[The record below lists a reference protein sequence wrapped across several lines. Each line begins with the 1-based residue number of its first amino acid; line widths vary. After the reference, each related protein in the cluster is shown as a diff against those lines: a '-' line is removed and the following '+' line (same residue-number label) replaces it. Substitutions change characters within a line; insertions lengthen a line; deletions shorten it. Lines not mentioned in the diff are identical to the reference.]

1 MILLG
6 LLLVFGLAGLAL
18 VAFMDNDGLFS
29 TSVGAVEMFGYQ
41 ADLSVGEVFLIG
53 AGAGA
58 LVLVGL
64 FMLFGGAGRRARRRM
79 ASRRELQAQR
89 AENLDL
95 KRKHDSIATELAA
108 QRAAEAGAA
117 DAEREIEAERAARDA
132 KLAREAKL
140 DREAEIEAEER
151 LSTR

>member
-18 VAFMDNDGLFS
+18 VAFMDNDGLFT
-29 TSVGAVEMFGYQ
+29 TSVGTVELFGYQ
-41 ADLSVGEVFLIG
+41 AALTVGEVFLIG

-58 LVLVGL
+58 LILVGL
-64 FMLFGGAGRRARRRM
+64 FMLFGGAGRRARRRL
-79 ASRRELQAQR
+79 AARRELQAQR

-95 KRKHDSIATELAA
+95 KRRHEELAA

-117 DAEREIEAERAARDA
+117 DAEREVEAARARDA
-132 KLAREAKL
+132 KASRDA
-140 DREAEIEAEER
+140 AEIEADER

>member
-18 VAFMDNDGLFS
+18 VAFMDNDGLFT
-29 TSVGAVEMFGYQ
+29 TSVGTVELFGYQ
-41 ADLSVGEVFLIG
+41 AALTVGEVFLIG
-53 AGAGA
+53 AAAGA
-58 LVLVGL
+58 LILVGL
-64 FMLFGGAGRRARRRM
+64 SMLFGGAGRRARRRLT
-79 ASRRELQAQR
+79 ARRELQAQR

-95 KRKHDSIATELAA
+95 KRRHESIATELAA

-117 DAEREIEAERAARDA
+117 DAEREAEAARA
-132 KLAREAKL
+132 AREAKL
-140 DREAEIEAEER
+140 TRDAADAESDER

>member
-18 VAFMDNDGLFS
+18 VAFMDNDGLFT
-29 TSVGAVEMFGYQ
+29 TSVGTVELFGYQ
-41 ADLSVGEVFLIG
+41 AALTVGEVFLIG
-53 AGAGA
+53 AAAGA
-58 LVLVGL
+58 LILAGL
-64 FMLFGGAGRRARRRM
+64 FMLFGGAGRRARRRL
-79 ASRRELQAQR
+79 AARRELQAQR

-95 KRKHDSIATELAA
+95 KRRHESIATELAA

-117 DAEREIEAERAARDA
+117 DAEREVESART
-132 KLAREAKL
+132 AREAKL
-140 DREAEIEAEER
+140 ARGAAEAESDER